1 MKRLIIVII
10 LSILALTLL
19 TSCEPTKYE
28 KPFIIVGKQTF
39 NSSWVEYTYQDINGC
54 EQTFTDVDKYNIG
67 DTLK

>member
-10 LSILALTLL
+10 LSILILL

-28 KPFIIVGKQTF
+28 KPFIIIGKQTF
-39 NSSWVEYTYQDINGC
+39 NSSWVEYTYQDINGY